1 MTQAATHTTIRFTI
15 ALFALAICSFF
26 VADPAAGQF
35 TTEWE
40 KSENEGNRP
49 TYVSDGGYTAR
60 GLAYGV
66 VDDGNGNMVERVFVA
81 SNENGTYRI
90 YVVNPTDG
98 ALLDSLDVSGIKE
111 DGSRFLNDVGV
122 SEDGLIIACNA
133 ARGDFGL
140 AQPFHCYRWDDLTAA
155 PTQIIDG
162 AAMEERV
169 GSNISVTG
177 AASDNS
183 LLIHTAAVASNNDL
197 GDALYRF
204 STDDNGSSFMTDT
217 LFTSAEGATP
227 NVEDAYPAPGGG
239 YYHTWVNE
247 PAQQYDASEN
257 ETGQIPTGV
266 ADSLVSLT
274 IFEAE
279 GETFLAGAKNH
290 YAGGTPQG
298 ADSRVRVANITNGAD
313 NATMYG
319 QTSDLGD
326 TEQFQGNGD
335 VDVRVND
342 DATATFFFLSTNNGI
357 AAFTA
362 DEGPFAPDPITI
374 DGQATESQYT
384 KMAQADTANG
394 FGDAASLEAL
404 YYYVDEPNQNLYVAT
419 AGTLE
424 TQEAFGA
431 LNRHGIWVN
440 VTGGDSSPDG
450 KPAGEALGIGAS
462 SDPDTYITASEGDY
476 KADFE
481 VDFMTSVGPT
491 FNAPASEVDALIG
504 DHTGSS
510 PSLVEFEETDQSGS
524 VATDE
529 AGAGIEY
536 AYLNQDTDSTGAE
549 WKIPFDAIGASS
561 ANDIEVFAFLVNNG
575 GYFSNEI
582 IPGNGAKFIGENIS
596 GNNDNNVGTNPD
608 WEDLAS
614 QFNDTYHTSPI
625 ALPVELAS
633 FSARRDGKSA
643 VLSWKTAA
651 ETGNAGF
658 AVEHAVGPEG
668 AFQQVGW
675 VEGVGTT
682 TEAQSYRYAVED
694 LSAGTHR
701 FRLKQEDLDGSA
713 SLSKVV
719 EVDVRPDGP
728 IAIEQVAPNPVT
740 QTSTLR
746 FTPRESGAVTVG
758 LYDVLGRRVKTLHEG
773 RVSGGQSQQVTLD
786 ASALSSGVY
795 FLRVKGEG
803 FSKTRR
809 VTIVQ

>member
-1 MTQAATHTTIRFTI
+1 MSAF
-15 ALFALAICSFF
+15 LF
-26 VADPAAGQF
+26 VDPAVGQF

-40 KSENEGNRP
+40 MSENEGNRP
-49 TYVSDGGYTAR
+49 TYVSTGDYTAR
-60 GLAYGV
+60 GLAYGM
-66 VDDGNGNMVERVFVA
+66 VDDGDGNMVERIFIA
-81 SNENGTYRI
+81 SNENGPYRI
-90 YVVNPTDG
+90 YVVNPSDG

-111 DGSRFLNDVGV
+111 DGFRFLNDVGV

-357 AAFTA
+357 AAFTTNQ
-362 DEGPFAPDPITI
+362 GPLASDPGPITV
-374 DGQATESQYT
+374 DGQTDDAKYRPLGTSP
-384 KMAQADTANG
+384 ADQPADSPTPAFTGGVVGLNAYAG
-394 FGDAASLEAL
+394 PDS
-404 YYYVDEPNQNLYVAT
+404 LYVALEGKFRNGQGDGT
-419 AGTLE
+419 FRDMLLFVNSSNVDGVDAGTLLPAGSAGDSPFGYVDSTRMDME
-424 TQEAFGA
+424 TDFGV
-431 LNRHGIWVN
+431 R
-440 VTGGDSSPDG
+440 VTGGNSAVGYVSIADYAGYVAGDSTSDG
-450 KPAGEALGIGAS
+450 KVMDDYEGSVDDVGSPTTGGAYGGVYAYDDTSDIGTVDGTGWEMAIPHSALGTS
-462 SDPDTYITASEGDY
+462 SADKFQFFAVYGDVEGDTLS
-476 KADFE
+476 ATLVPDDGE
-481 VDFMTSVGPT
+481 TT
-491 FNAPASEVDALIG
+491 FYRNDEDWTAVAGMQA
-504 DHTGSS
+504 TGSR
-510 PSLVEFEETDQSGS
+510 T
-524 VATDE
+524 
-529 AGAGIEY
+529 I
-536 AYLNQDTDSTGAE
+536 
-549 WKIPFDAIGASS
+549 
-561 ANDIEVFAFLVNNG
+561 
-575 GYFSNEI
+575 
-582 IPGNGAKFIGENIS
+582 
-596 GNNDNNVGTNPD
+596 
-608 WEDLAS
+608 
-614 QFNDTYHTSPI
+614 
-625 ALPVELAS
+625 PVELAS
-633 FSARRDGKSA
+633 FDARRDGQKA
-643 VLSWKTAA
+643 VLSWKTAS
-651 ETGNAGF
+651 ETNNAGF
-658 AVEHAVGPEG
+658 AVQHAIGSGDFE
-668 AFQQVGW
+668 QVGW
-675 VEGVGTT
+675 VEGAGTT
-682 TEAQSYRYAVED
+682 TEAQTYQFVAED

-701 FRLKQEDLDGSA
+701 FRLKQEDLDGST
-713 SLSKVV
+713 SLSEVV

-728 IAIEQVAPNPVT
+728 VAIQKVAPNPVT
-740 QTSTLR
+740 GTATLR
-746 FTPRESGAVTVG
+746 FTMRESGSVTVG
-758 LYDVLGRRVKTLHEG
+758 LYDVLGRQVKTLHEG
-773 RVSGGQSQQVTLD
+773 RVTGGQPQQVTLD
-786 ASALSSGVY
+786 ASTVSSGVY

-803 FSKTRR
+803 FTKTRR
-809 VTIVQ
+809 LTVVQ